1 MLEAMAH
8 YKLIAC
14 EVIRREIAACLSGCP
29 HRIEAE
35 YLAKAEHDRP
45 DGLRRQLQ
53 ERIDA
58 AASGGYAAVLLGYGL
73 CGNGTAGLVAR
84 TVPLVIPRAHD
95 CATLFLGS
103 RRWFER
109 MFRNA
114 PSTPYSSAG
123 YADGDGETIRTGSGD
138 KPALTLEELIARY
151 GEEDAREIWD
161 AMHLAPRGDGHDR
174 LVYIAVPETDR
185 PECLARCTQAA
196 AAQHRTCS
204 VVPGDLGLL
213 RRLVHGDWNDDE
225 FLTVPAGRGIAPA
238 WDWDRIIRLE
248 ASDVPAPEARGLETS
263 DVSAPTA
270 RGLEAADLPAP
281 ETGSVAASRPPR

>member
-1 MLEAMAH
+1 TAVRALPAARSRVRRPGGPPRSCSTADPGHAPRLPAPAMLVAMAT

-14 EVIRREIAACLSGCP
+14 EVIRQEIAVCLRDAP
-29 HRIEAE
+29 HPVEVE

-53 ERIDA
+53 ARIDA
-58 AASGGYAAVLLGYGL
+58 AEGGGYEAVLLGYGL
-73 CGNGTAGLVAR
+73 CGNGTSGLVAR

-109 MFRNA
+109 IFRNA

-123 YADGDGETIRTGSGD
+123 YAAGDGQAIRTGGTD

-161 AMHLAPRGDGHDR
+161 AMHLAPR
-174 LVYIAVPETDR
+174 
-185 PECLARCTQAA
+185 
-196 AAQHRTCS
+196 
-204 VVPGDLGLL
+204 
-213 RRLVHGDWNDDE
+213 
-225 FLTVPAGRGIAPA
+225 
-238 WDWDRIIRLE
+238 
-248 ASDVPAPEARGLETS
+248 
-263 DVSAPTA
+263 
-270 RGLEAADLPAP
+270 
-281 ETGSVAASRPPR
+281 